1 MKEFIQNNREAFDAS
16 VPGAHGWEGLQ
27 RMLDRLPHADRLE
40 KQLMCERIWLDTEEP
55 GPNVWA
61 GIEKQLV
68 GAVHSNSLES
78 FIRAHREEFDHAAPP
93 ERLWHEIAGEL
104 PKPTVKVRYGGHW
117 QRNLFRAAAAVALL
131 VTGIGAGIWF
141 ERSNGTQPQM
151 AMSQVSAEYAELEQY
166 FQRDITTKTQKL
178 ASIRGSQPAEVRADL
193 EQLDKAME
201 ELRLELA
208 NVPPGNR
215 EQVVRAMI
223 ENYQAKLIILKR
235 VLERLDDTQNGGD
248 NRTLSNGIKN
258 I

>member
-1 MKEFIQNNREAFDAS
+1 
-16 VPGAHGWEGLQ
+16 
-27 RMLDRLPHADRLE
+27 
-40 KQLMCERIWLDTEEP
+40 
-55 GPNVWA
+55 
-61 GIEKQLV
+61 
-68 GAVHSNSLES
+68 
-78 FIRAHREEFDHAAPP
+78 
-93 ERLWHEIAGEL
+93 
-104 PKPTVKVRYGGHW
+104 
-117 QRNLFRAAAAVALL
+117 
-131 VTGIGAGIWF
+131 
-141 ERSNGTQPQM
+141 
-151 AMSQVSAEYAELEQY
+151 
-166 FQRDITTKTQKL
+166 L